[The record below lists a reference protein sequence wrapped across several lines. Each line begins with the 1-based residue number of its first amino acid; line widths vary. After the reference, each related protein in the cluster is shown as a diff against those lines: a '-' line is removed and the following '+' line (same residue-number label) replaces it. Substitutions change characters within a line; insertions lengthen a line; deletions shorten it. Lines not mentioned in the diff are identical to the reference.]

1 MMHRIILKGADDDI
15 FMMLSMMH
23 DDMISKILKAKFTAE
38 EALSKKNKDAAVKEL
53 GKLLDTR
60 VLEEKDEDGKLT
72 GKIIIA
78 KEGGIRLRNFIKEKK
93 PLFNRELFSREYMG
107 DKPAPEEDDK
117 KEKLPS
123 VQQQRTEFLTKY
135 KTLDKFKEAFAK
147 IKTFNE
153 TFMNKKTGTYK
164 NKYFDDKVI
173 QVPENFD
180 MSKIENQIKRLD
192 NKYGKEIERIGIK
205 LGGKYPEVR
214 EGTTPEMEKEFDKAS
229 KDYQE
234 GIKKITDKI
243 DKLKNKTKDETI
255 QILNDKFK
263 ADVKDY
269 RQKVKSFAPFIQDGK
284 PIKGLAKLIK
294 DAPSKLKEM
303 KAADKK
309 VAEQLESS
317 DPLLNHLNRKTK
329 TKKVTLS
336 RFKNENN
343 FDVFMSDLRRVLA
356 MILNSFGTDY
366 KREVNEIIQKIN
378 DSLKNEMA
386 RLKDR
391 KSDDAIRAL
400 DEREELAGVLNTF
413 YKDLNRM
420 LRELSSKSGIVK
432 FFTDNPISKQTL
444 IRLIQESGEDEEYL
458 NYTVP
463 RKDQADKLQKLP
475 RPIDPPSQIEQIKSK
490 LTKQNISKIVKVLV
504 EARISPSGFYSDK
517 QVSAIKANVK
527 EYTKELTDIAVQIEN
542 SINRTEKEIKGDSN
556 QFKRSISKIKTATEA
571 IDLDSLDNIK
581 AKEFSDALNEI
592 NDEYQEFVDSFE
604 FSKLESLARMARE
617 RMTTPPSP
625 KSRKEK
631 PEEEEEFMFDFDKL
645 LEQSE
650 RFKRVY
656 ERGMKKA
663 GLEEQLKEAKE
674 NINQLSRAIMKL
686 VGAKNKLEE
695 KEEKLAESSEM
706 QSQIMSDDFKQFLN
720 SISEETRN
728 LQELEKDF
736 INHLKQ
742 IAKIEAVLENKEYAK
757 ALAIASYR
765 YGKNLETEEI
775 NRLKDAIKTTRNI
788 MRRREIR

>member
-1 MMHRIILKGADDDI
+1 MRENKNLSEEERKQVINLFRAVNLYSRFARDSRTDLFDSLSAQLKGERE
-15 FMMLSMMH
+15 LLE
-23 DDMISKILKAKFTAE
+23 SK
-38 EALSKKNKDAAVKEL
+38 VKEQKD
-53 GKLLDTR
+53 KL
-60 VLEEKDEDGKLT
+60 
-72 GKIIIA
+72 
-78 KEGGIRLRNFIKEKK
+78 
-93 PLFNRELFSREYMG
+93 
-107 DKPAPEEDDK
+107 
-117 KEKLPS
+117 
-123 VQQQRTEFLTKY
+123 
-135 KTLDKFKEAFAK
+135 
-147 IKTFNE
+147 
-153 TFMNKKTGTYK
+153 
-164 NKYFDDKVI
+164 
-173 QVPENFD
+173 
-180 MSKIENQIKRLD
+180 
-192 NKYGKEIERIGIK
+192 
-205 LGGKYPEVR
+205 
-214 EGTTPEMEKEFDKAS
+214 
-229 KDYQE
+229 
-234 GIKKITDKI
+234 
-243 DKLKNKTKDETI
+243 DKLKKDLDKLSKDKDGNVLMEEMDVEVYSPEFYEQTKKFT
-255 QILNDKFK
+255 QDKKFFEK
-263 ADVKDY
+263 FLD
-269 RQKVKSFAPFIQDGK
+269 SEGK
-284 PIKGLAKLIK
+284 PIKGLEKIIK
-294 DAPSKLKEM
+294 DAPKKIKEIQS
-303 KAADKK
+303 ADKDI
-309 VAEQLESS
+309 AEQLESS

-329 TKKVTLS
+329 TKRVTLS

-378 DSLKNEMA
+378 GSLKNEMA

-400 DEREELAGVLNTF
+400 DEREELTGILNTF

-432 FFTDNPISKQTL
+432 FFTDNPISKQIL

-475 RPIDPPSQIEQIKSK
+475 RPIDPPSQIDQIKSK

-527 EYTKELTDIAVQIEN
+527 EYTKQLTNIAVQIEN
-542 SINRTEKEIKGDSN
+542 NVKRTEKEIKGDSN
-556 QFKRSISKIKTATEA
+556 QFKRSINKIKTATEA
-571 IDLDSLDNIK
+571 IDLDSLDNK
-581 AKEFSDALNEI
+581 AAKNFYDSLNEI

-604 FSKLESLARMARE
+604 FSKLESLARKVRE
-617 RMTTPPSP
+617 RMATPSP
-625 KSRKEK
+625 KSEKEK
-631 PEEEEEFMFDFDKL
+631 PKEDEDKEEVQEEIQEEIQEDVKDAELK
-645 LEQSE
+645 
-650 RFKRVY
+650 
-656 ERGMKKA
+656 
-663 GLEEQLKEAKE
+663 EQLEEAKE
-674 NINQLSRAIMKL
+674 NINQLRQAIMKL
-686 VGAKNKLEE
+686 VREKNKLEE

-706 QSQIMSDDFKQFLN
+706 QSQLMSDDFKQFLN

-742 IAKIEAVLENKEYAK
+742 IAKIEAVLENKTYTK

>member
-1 MMHRIILKGADDDI
+1 MMHRIILKGADNDI

-72 GKIIIA
+72 GKIIISE
-78 KEGGIRLRNFIKEKK
+78 EGGIKLRNFIKEKK
-93 PLFNRELFSREYMG
+93 PLFNRELFSREYIG
-107 DKPAPEEDDK
+107 DKPVPEEDDK

-153 TFMNKKTGTYK
+153 TFINKKKGTYK
-164 NKYFDDKVI
+164 DKYFDDKVI
-173 QVPENFD
+173 QVPEDFD

-205 LGGKYPEVR
+205 LGGAYPSVR
-214 EGTTPEMEKEFDKAS
+214 EGTTPEMEKEFDKAH
-229 KDYQE
+229 KEYQE

-243 DKLKNKTKDETI
+243 DKLKNKTENKTI
-255 QILNDKFK
+255 QIFNAKFK
-263 ADVKDY
+263 EDVKNH
-269 RQKVKSFAPFIQDGK
+269 RQKIKSFAPFIQDGK

-294 DAPSKLKEM
+294 DAPSKLKEI
-303 KAADKK
+303 KSADKEI
-309 VAEQLESS
+309 ARQLESS
-317 DPLLNHLNRKTK
+317 DSLLNHLNRKTK
-329 TKKVTLS
+329 TKRVTLS

-366 KREVNEIIQKIN
+366 KREVNQIIQKIN

-400 DEREELAGVLNTF
+400 DEKEELAGVLNTF

-475 RPIDPPSQIEQIKSK
+475 RPIDPPSQIDQIKSK

-504 EARISPSGFYSDK
+504 DARISPSGFYSDK
-517 QVSAIKANVK
+517 QVSAIKTNVEK
-527 EYTKELTDIAVQIEN
+527 YTKELTDIAVQIEN
-542 SINRTEKEIKGDSN
+542 NVKRTEKDIKGDSN

-571 IDLDSLDNIK
+571 IDLDSLDNK
-581 AKEFSDALNEI
+581 AAKGFYDSLNEI
-592 NDEYQEFVDSFE
+592 NNEYQEFVDSFE
-604 FSKLESLARMARE
+604 FSKLESLARKVRE
-617 RMTTPPSP
+617 RMTTSSP
-625 KSRKEK
+625 KSKKEK
-631 PEEEEEFMFDFDKL
+631 PKEDEDKEEVQEEVQEEIQEEIQEDVKDAELKQQ
-645 LEQSE
+645 LE
-650 RFKRVY
+650 
-656 ERGMKKA
+656 
-663 GLEEQLKEAKE
+663 EAKE
-674 NINQLSRAIMKL
+674 KINQLSRTIMKL
-686 VGAKNKLEE
+686 VREKNKLEE

-706 QSQIMSDDFKQFLN
+706 QSKVMSDDFKQFLS
-720 SISEETRN
+720 SISEETRT

-736 INHLKQ
+736 NNHLKQ
-742 IAKIEAVLENKEYAK
+742 IAKIEWLLGNKTYIK
-757 ALAIASYR
+757 ALAISSYR
-765 YGKNLETEEI
+765 YGKNLKTEEI
-775 NRLKDAIKTTRNI
+775 TRLKDAIKTAKRLLA
-788 MRRREIR
+788 RREIR

>member
-38 EALSKKNKDAAVKEL
+38 EALSKKNKDAAVAAL

-60 VLEEKDEDGKLT
+60 VLEEKEDGKLT

-78 KEGGIRLRNFIKEKK
+78 EEGGIRLRNFIKEKK

-123 VQQQRTEFLTKY
+123 VQQQRAEFLKKY
-135 KTLDKFKEAFAK
+135 KTLDEFKQAFAK

-164 NKYFDDKVI
+164 SKYFDDKVI
-173 QVPENFD
+173 QVPEDFD

-192 NKYGKEIERIGIK
+192 NKYGKEIERIGIT
-205 LGGKYPEVR
+205 LGGAYPSVR
-214 EGTTPEMEKEFDKAS
+214 EGTTSEMEKEFNKAS

-243 DKLKNKTKDETI
+243 DKLKNKTKDKTI
-255 QILNDKFK
+255 QILNADFK
-263 ADVKDY
+263 EDVKDY

-309 VAEQLESS
+309 VARQLESS

-329 TKKVTLS
+329 TKRVTLS

-400 DEREELAGVLNTF
+400 DEKEELTGVLNTF

-444 IRLIQESGEDEEYL
+444 IRLIQESGENDEYL

-475 RPIDPPSQIEQIKSK
+475 RPIDPPSQIDQIKSK

-517 QVSAIKANVK
+517 QVSAIKTNVK
-527 EYTKELTDIAVQIEN
+527 EYTKQLTNIAVQIEN
-542 SINRTEKEIKGDSN
+542 NIKRTKKEVKGDSN
-556 QFKRSISKIKTATEA
+556 QFKRSINKIKTATEA
-571 IDLDSLDNIK
+571 IDLDSLDNK
-581 AKEFSDALNEI
+581 AAKNFYDSLNEI
-592 NDEYQEFVDSFE
+592 NNEYQEFVDSFE
-604 FSKLESLARMARE
+604 FNKLESLARKVRE

-625 KSRKEK
+625 KSEKEK
-631 PEEEEEFMFDFDKL
+631 PKEDEDKEEVQEKIQEEIQEDVKDAELKQQ
-645 LEQSE
+645 LE
-650 RFKRVY
+650 
-656 ERGMKKA
+656 
-663 GLEEQLKEAKE
+663 EAKE
-674 NINQLSRAIMKL
+674 NINQLSRAVMKL
-686 VGAKNKLEE
+686 VREKNKLEE
-695 KEEKLAESSEM
+695 KEERLAESSEM
-706 QSQIMSDDFKQFLN
+706 QGRIMSDDVKQLLN
-720 SISEETRN
+720 SISEETRT
-728 LQELEKDF
+728 LEELEKDF

-742 IAKIEAVLENKEYAK
+742 IAKIEAVLENKEYTK

>member
-38 EALSKKNKDAAVKEL
+38 EALSKKNKDAAVAAL

-60 VLEEKDEDGKLT
+60 VLEEKEDGKLT

-78 KEGGIRLRNFIKEKK
+78 EEGGIRLRNFIKEKK

-123 VQQQRTEFLTKY
+123 VQQQRAEFLKKY
-135 KTLDKFKEAFAK
+135 KTLDEFKQAFAK

-153 TFMNKKTGTYK
+153 TFMNKKTETYK
-164 NKYFDDKVI
+164 SKYFDDKVI
-173 QVPENFD
+173 QVPEDFD

-192 NKYGKEIERIGIK
+192 NKYGKEIERIGIT
-205 LGGKYPEVR
+205 LGGAYPSVR
-214 EGTTPEMEKEFDKAS
+214 EGTTSEMEKEFNKAS

-243 DKLKNKTKDETI
+243 DKLKNKTKDKTI
-255 QILNDKFK
+255 QILNADFK
-263 ADVKDY
+263 EDVKDY

-309 VAEQLESS
+309 VARQLESS

-329 TKKVTLS
+329 TKRVTLS

-400 DEREELAGVLNTF
+400 DEKEELTGVLNTF

-444 IRLIQESGEDEEYL
+444 IRLIQESGENDEYL

-475 RPIDPPSQIEQIKSK
+475 RPIDPPSQIDQIKSK

-517 QVSAIKANVK
+517 QVSAIKTNVK
-527 EYTKELTDIAVQIEN
+527 EYTKQLTNIAVQIEN
-542 SINRTEKEIKGDSN
+542 NIKRTKKEVKGDSN
-556 QFKRSISKIKTATEA
+556 QFKRSINKIKTATEA
-571 IDLDSLDNIK
+571 IDLDSLDNK
-581 AKEFSDALNEI
+581 AAKNFYDSLNEI
-592 NDEYQEFVDSFE
+592 NNEYQEFVDSFE
-604 FSKLESLARMARE
+604 FNKLESLARKVRE

-625 KSRKEK
+625 KSEKEK
-631 PEEEEEFMFDFDKL
+631 PKEDEDKEEVQEKIQEEIQEDVKDAELKQQ
-645 LEQSE
+645 LE
-650 RFKRVY
+650 
-656 ERGMKKA
+656 
-663 GLEEQLKEAKE
+663 EAKE
-674 NINQLSRAIMKL
+674 NINQLSRAVMKL
-686 VGAKNKLEE
+686 VREKNKLEE
-695 KEEKLAESSEM
+695 KEERLAESSEM
-706 QSQIMSDDFKQFLN
+706 QGRIMSDDVKQLLN
-720 SISEETRN
+720 SISEETRT
-728 LQELEKDF
+728 LEELEKDF

-742 IAKIEAVLENKEYAK
+742 IAKIEAVLENKEYTK

>member
-23 DDMISKILKAKFTAE
+23 DDMVSKILKAKFTAE

-78 KEGGIRLRNFIKEKK
+78 EEGGIKLRNFIKEKK
-93 PLFNRELFSREYMG
+93 PLFNRELFSREYIG
-107 DKPAPEEDDK
+107 DKPVPEEDDEEDDK
-117 KEKLPS
+117 KEKLAS

-153 TFMNKKTGTYK
+153 TFIDKKKGTYK
-164 NKYFDDKVI
+164 DKYFDDKVI
-173 QVPENFD
+173 QVPEDYD

-205 LGGKYPEVR
+205 LGGAYPSVR
-214 EGTTPEMEKEFDKAS
+214 ESTTPEMEKEFDKAS

-243 DKLKNKTKDETI
+243 DKLKNKTKNTTI
-255 QILNDKFK
+255 QILNADFK
-263 ADVKDY
+263 EDVKNH
-269 RQKVKSFAPFIQDGK
+269 RQKIKSFAPFIKDGK
-284 PIKGLAKLIK
+284 PIEGLAKLIK
-294 DAPSKLKEM
+294 DAPSKLKEI

-309 VAEQLESS
+309 VARQLESS
-317 DPLLNHLNRKTK
+317 DSLLNHLNRTTK
-329 TKKVTLS
+329 TKRVTLS

-366 KREVNEIIQKIN
+366 KRQVNQIIQKIN

-400 DEREELAGVLNTF
+400 DEKEELAGVLNTF

-420 LRELSSKSGIVK
+420 LRELSSKSEIVK

-475 RPIDPPSQIEQIKSK
+475 RPIDPPSQIDQIKSK

-517 QVSAIKANVK
+517 QVSAIKTNVEK
-527 EYTKELTDIAVQIEN
+527 YTRELTDIAVQIEN

-571 IDLDSLDNIK
+571 IDLGSLDNIK

-592 NDEYQEFVDSFE
+592 NNEYQEFVDSFE
-604 FSKLESLARMARE
+604 FSKLESLARKVRE
-617 RMTTPPSP
+617 RMATSSP
-625 KSRKEK
+625 KSEKEK
-631 PEEEEEFMFDFDKL
+631 PKEDEDKEEVQEEVQGIEF
-645 LEQSE
+645 SE
-650 RFKRVY
+650 YVK
-656 ERGMKKA
+656 ESELKQ
-663 GLEEQLKEAKE
+663 QLKEAKE
-674 NINQLSRAIMKL
+674 NIKQLSQQIKKL
-686 VGAKNKLEE
+686 ISAKNKLEE

-706 QSQIMSDDFKQFLN
+706 QSQVMSDDFKQFFD

-728 LQELEKDF
+728 LEELEEDF

-742 IAKIEAVLENKEYAK
+742 IAKIEAVLENKTYIK
-757 ALAIASYR
+757 ALAISSYR

-775 NRLKDAIKTTRNI
+775 SRLKDAIKTTRNI

>member
-38 EALSKKNKDAAVKEL
+38 EALSKKNKDAAVAAL

-60 VLEEKDEDGKLT
+60 VLEEKEDGKLT

-78 KEGGIRLRNFIKEKK
+78 EEGGIRLRNFIKEKK

-123 VQQQRTEFLTKY
+123 VQQQRAEFLKKY
-135 KTLDKFKEAFAK
+135 KTLDEFKQAFAK

-153 TFMNKKTGTYK
+153 TFMNKKTETYK
-164 NKYFDDKVI
+164 SKYFDDKVI
-173 QVPENFD
+173 QVPEDFD

-192 NKYGKEIERIGIK
+192 NKYGKEIERIGIT
-205 LGGKYPEVR
+205 LGGAYPSVR
-214 EGTTPEMEKEFDKAS
+214 EGTTSEMEKEFDKAS

-243 DKLKNKTKDETI
+243 DKLKNKTKDKTI
-255 QILNDKFK
+255 QILNADFK
-263 ADVKDY
+263 EDVKDY

-309 VAEQLESS
+309 VARQLESS

-329 TKKVTLS
+329 TKRVTLS

-400 DEREELAGVLNTF
+400 DEKEELTGVLNTF

-444 IRLIQESGEDEEYL
+444 IRLIQESGENDEYL

-475 RPIDPPSQIEQIKSK
+475 RPIDPPSQIDQIKSK

-517 QVSAIKANVK
+517 QVSAIKTNVK
-527 EYTKELTDIAVQIEN
+527 EYTKQLTNIAVQIEN
-542 SINRTEKEIKGDSN
+542 NIKRTKKEVKGDSN
-556 QFKRSISKIKTATEA
+556 QFKRSINKIKTATEA
-571 IDLDSLDNIK
+571 IDLDSLDNK
-581 AKEFSDALNEI
+581 AAKNFYDSLNEI
-592 NDEYQEFVDSFE
+592 NNEYQEFVDSFE
-604 FSKLESLARMARE
+604 FNKLESLARKVRE

-625 KSRKEK
+625 KSEKEK
-631 PEEEEEFMFDFDKL
+631 PKEDEDKEEVQEKIQEEIQEDVKDAELKQQ
-645 LEQSE
+645 LE
-650 RFKRVY
+650 
-656 ERGMKKA
+656 
-663 GLEEQLKEAKE
+663 EAKE
-674 NINQLSRAIMKL
+674 NINQLSRAVMKL
-686 VGAKNKLEE
+686 VREKNKLEE
-695 KEEKLAESSEM
+695 KEERLAESSEM
-706 QSQIMSDDFKQFLN
+706 QGRIMSDDVKQLLN
-720 SISEETRN
+720 SISEETRT
-728 LQELEKDF
+728 LEELEKDF

-742 IAKIEAVLENKEYAK
+742 IAKIEAVLENKEYTK